1 MSARLVEV
9 IVADPEVQE
18 ARELLSTYS
27 RRLWQESVPGGREK
41 FSSIVMPQDVEPAL
55 AALGERFSHSPGF
68 SAVVVQLEAVVPALA
83 EAEGEPVAGPDTHR
97 PQTPI
102 ERFLSRDRRS
112 TDEIYDDIVDA
123 TAITPMYL
131 MTVVLSAII
140 AALAMTTGQTAV
152 VIGAMV
158 IAPLLSPTLA
168 VAMAA
173 TVGDWPLGL
182 RALRTLL
189 LGAGVVLVSTA
200 LLGLMLDFNP
210 DTAELHNR
218 TIVHLADIALALASG
233 AAGVLALSK
242 GASSSLVG
250 VMIAVALVPPLSA
263 AGLYFGGGEPV
274 LGLRAVFLFAN
285 NLVCINIA
293 GIAAF
298 LVQGLPPKRWRITA
312 GILGVWIAVLLL
324 FVAMITGRIAL
335 GIAWSGET

>member
-18 ARELLSTYS
+18 ARELLATYS

-55 AALGERFSHSPGF
+55 AALGDRFSHSPGF

-83 EAEGEPVAGPDTHR
+83 EADGEPVAGPDAHR

-182 RALRTLL
+182 RAMRTLL

-312 GILGVWIAVLLL
+312 GILGVWIVVLLL